1 MHSRDYRSNVLEC
14 DLVADS
20 VAVWRTNQGKEFSS
34 LSQQTQRCIPA
45 MALLVQSCRK
55 RPCGDVIAW
64 VTLFF
69 CVRTV
74 SVPDAV
80 LSRCRRVEPAMKSIR
95 ASPFVQA
102 QAIIAFPAAFQM
114 VTQMLERAAHVLA
127 CLSNLQA
134 NAPKAVQNAAAAGMQ
149 VAMSGSA
156 RRKKR
161 KFNEEKRFLFIYV
174 CLLSERGS

>member
-1 MHSRDYRSNVLEC
+1 
-14 DLVADS
+14 
-20 VAVWRTNQGKEFSS
+20 
-34 LSQQTQRCIPA
+34 
-45 MALLVQSCRK
+45 
-55 RPCGDVIAW
+55 
-64 VTLFF
+64 
-69 CVRTV
+69 
-74 SVPDAV
+74 
-80 LSRCRRVEPAMKSIR
+80 MKSIR